1 MMETLRNFLTG
12 PRLFI
17 VIAACALPFVFL
29 GTGSLGSTF
38 NNSLGTINGEN
49 VTQTDYQI
57 AGNMA
62 SQRLKSIYG
71 DNFELN
77 DLDEEFKNNQIK
89 QELIA
94 QKVLLSESR
103 KLGFI
108 NNVTQNQSKKE
119 IISNPSFHADGRFD
133 ENIYEAQV
141 NANGYTKE
149 SYLDVVTNML
159 ATDLYRQAIASNNFI
174 TNKELVE
181 LTSLLEQ
188 SANIDFLKI
197 DYQKL
202 RNEIINSEDEIRD
215 YYDANKVNFY
225 SNEARSF
232 KYFII
237 SSDDYASSVQ
247 IPEDYVENEYANYLA
262 QNNQNKQIR
271 FSHIMLEKSKYDSP
285 ELALEKVST
294 VLGQLKS
301 GEDFSTL
308 ASKYSDDMVTKDIG
322 GDLEYFDADVF
333 PSEFNEAINKLA
345 LNEYSD
351 IIDLDETYHILKVT
365 ELSLN
370 EVIPLSEIQSQ
381 FIDNLVRSESI
392 ALMNDDYNLIDEKI
406 FNNDS
411 FQSIADTLSKD
422 IQISENVSKESFE
435 FSTDD
440 SRIKDYIF
448 SPETSIG
455 NSYAISLDN
464 SIVVLSLSKIIEP
477 QLMEYEKVR
486 ELAQDY
492 LLSDKAVEK
501 LSLISQE
508 ITEANEEGEL
518 NKFIEPYDFISQES
532 FIDIKRY
539 SSLLPQEVT
548 SEIFEGSVGDLLK
561 LNARSGDMY
570 HVTIKSFNKLDDE
583 SISETIEQ
591 YKGFAEERSASTLTT
606 IINQD
611 LFNNARVNLNTVI
624 F

>member
-49 VTQTDYQI
+49 VTQTDFQI

-119 IISNPSFHADGRFD
+119 IIANSSFHTDGRFD

-202 RNEIINSEDEIRD
+202 RNEIINSEEEIRD

-285 ELALEKVST
+285 ELALEKAST
-294 VLGQLKS
+294 VLDQLKS

-370 EVIPLSEIQSQ
+370 EVIPLSEMQSQ
-381 FIDNLVRSESI
+381 FIDNLVSSESI

-411 FQSIADTLSKD
+411 FKSIADTLSKD
-422 IQISENVSKESFE
+422 IQTSENVSKESFE
-435 FSTDD
+435 FSIDD
-440 SRIKDYIF
+440 SRIKEYIF

-455 NSYAISLDN
+455 NSYAISIDN
-464 SIVVLSLSKIIEP
+464 SIVVLSLSKITEP
-477 QLMEYEKVR
+477 ELMEYEKVR

-548 SEIFEGSVGDLLK
+548 SKIFEGSIGDFLK
-561 LNARSGDMY
+561 INARSGDMY

-583 SISETIEQ
+583 SISDIIEQ

>member
-1 MMETLRNFLTG
+1 METLRNFLTG

-49 VTQTDYQI
+49 VTQTDFQI

-119 IISNPSFHADGRFD
+119 IIANSSFHTDGRFD

-202 RNEIINSEDEIRD
+202 RNEIINSEEEIRD

-285 ELALEKVST
+285 ELALEKAST
-294 VLGQLKS
+294 VLDQLKS

-370 EVIPLSEIQSQ
+370 EVIPLSEMQSQ
-381 FIDNLVRSESI
+381 FIDNLVSSESI

-411 FQSIADTLSKD
+411 FKSIADTLSKD
-422 IQISENVSKESFE
+422 IQTSENVTKESFE
-435 FSTDD
+435 FSIDD
-440 SRIKDYIF
+440 SRIKEYIF

-455 NSYAISLDN
+455 NSYAISIDN
-464 SIVVLSLSKIIEP
+464 SIVVLSLSKITEP

-492 LLSDKAVEK
+492 LLSD
-501 LSLISQE
+501 
-508 ITEANEEGEL
+508 
-518 NKFIEPYDFISQES
+518 
-532 FIDIKRY
+532 
-539 SSLLPQEVT
+539 
-548 SEIFEGSVGDLLK
+548 
-561 LNARSGDMY
+561 
-570 HVTIKSFNKLDDE
+570 
-583 SISETIEQ
+583 
-591 YKGFAEERSASTLTT
+591 
-606 IINQD
+606 
-611 LFNNARVNLNTVI
+611 
-624 F
+624 

>member
-49 VTQTDYQI
+49 VTQTDFQI

-119 IISNPSFHADGRFD
+119 IIANSSFHTDGRFD

-149 SYLDVVTNML
+149 SYLDVITNML

-202 RNEIINSEDEIRD
+202 RNEIINSEEEIRD

-285 ELALEKVST
+285 ELALEKAST
-294 VLGQLKS
+294 VLDQLKS

-370 EVIPLSEIQSQ
+370 EVIPLSEMQSQ
-381 FIDNLVRSESI
+381 FIDNLVSSESI

-411 FQSIADTLSKD
+411 FKSIADTLSKD
-422 IQISENVSKESFE
+422 IQTSENVSKESFE
-435 FSTDD
+435 FSIDD
-440 SRIKDYIF
+440 SRIKEYIF

-455 NSYAISLDN
+455 NSYAISIDN
-464 SIVVLSLSKIIEP
+464 SIVVLSLSKITEP
-477 QLMEYEKVR
+477 ELMEYEKVR

-548 SEIFEGSVGDLLK
+548 SKIFEGSIGDFLK
-561 LNARSGDMY
+561 INARSGDMY

-583 SISETIEQ
+583 SISDIIEQ

>member
-71 DNFELN
+71 DNFELS
-77 DLDEEFKNNQIK
+77 DLDEEFKNNQIQ

-119 IISNPSFHADGRFD
+119 IIANSSFHTDGRFD

-215 YYDANKVNFY
+215 YYDANKVSFY

-262 QNNQNKQIR
+262 LNNQNKQIR

-294 VLGQLKS
+294 VLDQLKS
-301 GEDFSTL
+301 GEDFSIL

-351 IIDLDETYHILKVT
+351 IIELDETYHILKVT

-370 EVIPLSEIQSQ
+370 EVIPLSDMQSQ
-381 FIDNLVRSESI
+381 FIDNLVSSESI

-422 IQISENVSKESFE
+422 IQTSENVSKESFE
-435 FSTDD
+435 FLIDD

-455 NSYAISLDN
+455 NSYAISIDN
-464 SIVVLSLSKIIEP
+464 SIVVLSLSKITEP
-477 QLMEYEKVR
+477 ELMEYEKVR

-508 ITEANEEGEL
+508 ITEANAEGEL

-548 SEIFEGSVGDLLK
+548 SKIFEGSVGDPLK
-561 LNARSGDMY
+561 VSARSGDMY

-583 SISETIEQ
+583 SISDIIEQ

-611 LFNNARVNLNTVI
+611 LFNSARVNLNTVI

>member
-119 IISNPSFHADGRFD
+119 IIANSSFHADGRFD

-247 IPEDYVENEYANYLA
+247 IPEDYVENEYANYLS

-294 VLGQLKS
+294 VLDQLKS

-370 EVIPLSEIQSQ
+370 EVIPLSEMQSQ
-381 FIDNLVRSESI
+381 FIDNLVSSESI

-411 FQSIADTLSKD
+411 FKSIADTLSKD
-422 IQISENVSKESFE
+422 IQTSENVSKESFE
-435 FSTDD
+435 FSIDD
-440 SRIKDYIF
+440 SRIKEYIF

-455 NSYAISLDN
+455 DSYAISIDN
-464 SIVVLSLSKIIEP
+464 SIVVLSLSKITEP
-477 QLMEYEKVR
+477 ELMEYEKVR

-548 SEIFEGSVGDLLK
+548 SKIFEGSIGDLLK
-561 LNARSGDMY
+561 INARSGDMY
-570 HVTIKSFNKLDDE
+570 HVTIKSFNKPDDE
-583 SISETIEQ
+583 SISDIIEQ

>member
-119 IISNPSFHADGRFD
+119 IIANSSFHADGRFD

-262 QNNQNKQIR
+262 LNNQNKQIR

-285 ELALEKVST
+285 EIALEKVST
-294 VLGQLKS
+294 VLDQLKS
-301 GEDFSTL
+301 GEDFSIL

-351 IIDLDETYHILKVT
+351 IIELDETYHILKVT

-370 EVIPLSEIQSQ
+370 EVIPLSDMQSQ
-381 FIDNLVRSESI
+381 FIDNLVSSESI

-422 IQISENVSKESFE
+422 IQTSENVSKESFE
-435 FSTDD
+435 FLIDD

-455 NSYAISLDN
+455 NSYAISMDN

-508 ITEANEEGEL
+508 ITEANAEGEL

-548 SEIFEGSVGDLLK
+548 SKIFEGSVGDPLK
-561 LNARSGDMY
+561 VSARSGDMY

-583 SISETIEQ
+583 SISDIIEQ

>member
-71 DNFELN
+71 DNFELS
-77 DLDEEFKNNQIK
+77 DLDEEFKNNQIQ

-119 IISNPSFHADGRFD
+119 IIANSSFHTDGRFD

-215 YYDANKVNFY
+215 YYDANKVSFY

-247 IPEDYVENEYANYLA
+247 IPEDYVENEYAKYLA
-262 QNNQNKQIR
+262 LNNQNKQIR

-294 VLGQLKS
+294 VLDQLKS
-301 GEDFSTL
+301 GEDFSIL

-351 IIDLDETYHILKVT
+351 IIELDETYHILKVT

-370 EVIPLSEIQSQ
+370 EVIPLSDMQSQ
-381 FIDNLVRSESI
+381 FIDNLVSSESI

-422 IQISENVSKESFE
+422 IQTSENVSKESFE
-435 FSTDD
+435 FLIDD

-508 ITEANEEGEL
+508 ITEANAEGEL

-548 SEIFEGSVGDLLK
+548 SKIFEGSIGDFLK
-561 LNARSGDMY
+561 INARSGDMY

-583 SISETIEQ
+583 SISDIIEQ

-611 LFNNARVNLNTVI
+611 LFNSARVNLNTVI

>member
-119 IISNPSFHADGRFD
+119 IIANSSFHADGRFD

-159 ATDLYRQAIASNNFI
+159 ATDLYRQAIASNSFI

-247 IPEDYVENEYANYLA
+247 IPEDYVENEYANYLS

-294 VLGQLKS
+294 VLDQLKS

-370 EVIPLSEIQSQ
+370 EVIPLSEMQSQ
-381 FIDNLVRSESI
+381 FIDNLVSSESI

-411 FQSIADTLSKD
+411 FKSIADTLSKD
-422 IQISENVSKESFE
+422 IQTSENVSKESFE
-435 FSTDD
+435 FSIDD
-440 SRIKDYIF
+440 SRIKEYIF

-455 NSYAISLDN
+455 DSYAISIDN
-464 SIVVLSLSKIIEP
+464 SIVVLSLSKITEP
-477 QLMEYEKVR
+477 ELMEYEKVR

-548 SEIFEGSVGDLLK
+548 SKIFEGSIGDLLK
-561 LNARSGDMY
+561 INARSGDMY

-583 SISETIEQ
+583 SISDIIEQ

>member
-49 VTQTDYQI
+49 VTQTDFQI
-57 AGNMA
+57 AGNIA

-119 IISNPSFHADGRFD
+119 IIANSSFHTDGRFD

-202 RNEIINSEDEIRD
+202 RNEIINSEEEIRD

-285 ELALEKVST
+285 ELALEKAST
-294 VLGQLKS
+294 VLDQLKS

-370 EVIPLSEIQSQ
+370 EVIPLSEMQSQ
-381 FIDNLVRSESI
+381 FIDNLVSSESI

-411 FQSIADTLSKD
+411 FKSIADTLSKD
-422 IQISENVSKESFE
+422 IQTSENVTKESFE
-435 FSTDD
+435 FSIDD
-440 SRIKDYIF
+440 SRIKEYIF

-455 NSYAISLDN
+455 NSYAISIDN
-464 SIVVLSLSKIIEP
+464 SIVVLSLSKITEP

-548 SEIFEGSVGDLLK
+548 SKIFEGSIGDFLK
-561 LNARSGDMY
+561 INARSGDMY

-583 SISETIEQ
+583 SISDIIEQ

>member
-119 IISNPSFHADGRFD
+119 IIANSSFHADGRFD

-141 NANGYTKE
+141 NANGHTKE

-159 ATDLYRQAIASNNFI
+159 ATNLYRQAIASNNFI

-237 SSDDYASSVQ
+237 SSDDYASSVK

-294 VLGQLKS
+294 VLDQLKS

-333 PSEFNEAINKLA
+333 PSEFNEAINNLA

-370 EVIPLSEIQSQ
+370 EVIPLSEMQSQ

-435 FSTDD
+435 FSIDD

-464 SIVVLSLSKIIEP
+464 SIVVLSLSKITEP
-477 QLMEYEKVR
+477 QLVEYEKVR

-492 LLSDKAVEK
+492 LLSEKAAEK

-561 LNARSGDMY
+561 VNARSGDMY
-570 HVTIKSFNKLDDE
+570 HVTIKSFNKLADE
-583 SISETIEQ
+583 SISDIIEQ

>member
-49 VTQTDYQI
+49 VTQTDFQI

-119 IISNPSFHADGRFD
+119 IIANSSFHTDGRFD

-202 RNEIINSEDEIRD
+202 RNEIINSEEEIRD

-285 ELALEKVST
+285 ELALEKAST
-294 VLGQLKS
+294 VLDQLKS

-351 IIDLDETYHILKVT
+351 IIDLDETYHIIKVT

-370 EVIPLSEIQSQ
+370 EVIPLSEMQSQ
-381 FIDNLVRSESI
+381 FIDNLVSSESI

-411 FQSIADTLSKD
+411 FKSIADTLSKD
-422 IQISENVSKESFE
+422 IQTSENVSKESFE
-435 FSTDD
+435 FSIDD
-440 SRIKDYIF
+440 SRIKEYIF
-448 SPETSIG
+448 SPETTIG
-455 NSYAISLDN
+455 NSYAISIDN
-464 SIVVLSLSKIIEP
+464 SIVVLSLSKITEP
-477 QLMEYEKVR
+477 ELMEYEKVR

-548 SEIFEGSVGDLLK
+548 SKIFEGSIGDFLK
-561 LNARSGDMY
+561 INARSGDMY

-583 SISETIEQ
+583 SISDIIEQ

>member
-49 VTQTDYQI
+49 VTQTDFQI

-119 IISNPSFHADGRFD
+119 IIANSSFHTDGRFD

-202 RNEIINSEDEIRD
+202 RNEIINSEEEIRD

-285 ELALEKVST
+285 ELALEKAST
-294 VLGQLKS
+294 VLDQLKS

-370 EVIPLSEIQSQ
+370 EVIPLSEMQSQ
-381 FIDNLVRSESI
+381 FIDNLVSSESI

-411 FQSIADTLSKD
+411 FKSIADTLSKD
-422 IQISENVSKESFE
+422 IQTSENVSKESFE
-435 FSTDD
+435 FSIDD
-440 SRIKDYIF
+440 SRIKEYIF
-448 SPETSIG
+448 SPETNIG
-455 NSYAISLDN
+455 SSYAISIDN
-464 SIVVLSLSKIIEP
+464 SIVVLSLSKITEP
-477 QLMEYEKVR
+477 ELMEYEKVR

-548 SEIFEGSVGDLLK
+548 SKIFEGSIGDFLK
-561 LNARSGDMY
+561 INARSGDMY

-583 SISETIEQ
+583 SISDIIEQ

>member
-49 VTQTDYQI
+49 VTQTDFQI

-119 IISNPSFHADGRFD
+119 IIANSSFHTDGRFD

-202 RNEIINSEDEIRD
+202 RNEIINSEEEIRD

-247 IPEDYVENEYANYLA
+247 IPEDYIENEYANYLA

-285 ELALEKVST
+285 ELALEKAST
-294 VLGQLKS
+294 VLDQLKS

-351 IIDLDETYHILKVT
+351 IIDLDETYHIIKVT

-370 EVIPLSEIQSQ
+370 EVIPLSEMQSQ
-381 FIDNLVRSESI
+381 FIDNLVSSESI

-411 FQSIADTLSKD
+411 FKSIADTLSKD
-422 IQISENVSKESFE
+422 IQTSENVSKESFE
-435 FSTDD
+435 FSIDD
-440 SRIKDYIF
+440 SRIKEYIF
-448 SPETSIG
+448 SPETNIG
-455 NSYAISLDN
+455 NSYAISIDN
-464 SIVVLSLSKIIEP
+464 SIVVLSLSKITEP
-477 QLMEYEKVR
+477 ELMEYEKVR

-548 SEIFEGSVGDLLK
+548 SKIFEGSIGDFLK
-561 LNARSGDMY
+561 INARSGDMY

-583 SISETIEQ
+583 SISDIIEQ